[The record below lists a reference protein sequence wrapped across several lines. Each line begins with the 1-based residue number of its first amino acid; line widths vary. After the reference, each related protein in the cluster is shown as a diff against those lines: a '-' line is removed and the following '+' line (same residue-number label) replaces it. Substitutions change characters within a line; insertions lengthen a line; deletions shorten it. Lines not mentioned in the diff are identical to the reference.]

1 MSRLLRRPRAPPRIA
16 RLEAARWR
24 ETRSPVPGAA
34 AEAGGQL
41 PASFGG
47 TTTQRREA
55 RVALML
61 TGSDVSTADRP
72 RAAADTADL
81 VESMQ
86 LLLLLLRAIWAKCR
100 GGSKA
105 RGATSLLICVALS
118 ASPPIV

>member
-41 PASFGG
+41 PASFGA

-81 VESMQ
+81 VESTQ
-86 LLLLLLRAIWAKCR
+86 LLLLLMRAIWAKCR